1 MRATV
6 VIALWLELWIQQPAP
21 SSTSVTT
28 SSQLSASLGGEE
40 EEEEE
45 EEATAR
51 LTEPQVA
58 S

>member
-45 EEATAR
+45 EATAR